1 MKNLRISGKLLAMVL
16 PLVVLVVGVLVVG
29 IGLITNATAKSKSLF
44 YDQLYQANS
53 TLINADRDFY
63 QAYLSMMKVI
73 AVRGSGTEGDN
84 AERIADYDEN
94 IEQTKERVGTVNTI
108 ATKYPDL
115 YAYSLNGMT
124 LESQYA
130 EFQKNISLLE
140 NTYNISTGEGDI
152 LSYDTVFEA
161 TRENISNM
169 EDLIEDY
176 AVVAEKQLQST
187 ISAALV
193 SICIG
198 AVILIAIIGILCI
211 KIMIYIR
218 TNIIHVT
225 DSISRIADKNLTVPV
240 KVIEGKDEIA
250 QLSRAAQIL
259 QQQLLSMIRTLL
271 NSSEELSESSNL
283 MANDTKESANSMS
296 SIDQAANE
304 LANTATQ
311 QATDI
316 TQIAVEISEIDEMS
330 KQSLRDTTDLATA
343 CGDIE
348 KITKTGMD
356 TVNELTNITDRNM
369 KAFES
374 IFVAIESVDEKTGTI
389 GAASDMITSIANQTN
404 LLSLNASIE
413 AARAGEAGK
422 GFAVV
427 ADEIRQLAEQSASS
441 ANTINSMLKELMQS
455 VKQAS
460 DESELVKEYV
470 ERQRLSVVDT
480 KDGFVA
486 IVNNINIIN
495 DGVNNLRNVSN
506 NLGTKVNSIS
516 DLSES
521 LSASSEEN
529 AATAQELSATTSSVA
544 TTIINLEETGKA
556 VNEHSEEL
564 NQIVKEFKIREE

>member
-94 IEQTKERVGTVNTI
+94 IEQTKERVGTVDTI

-176 AVVAEKQLQST
+176 AVVAEEQLQST

-250 QLSRAAQIL
+250 QLSRAAQTL

-348 KITKTGMD
+348 KITQTGMD

>member
-176 AVVAEKQLQST
+176 AVVAEEQLQST

>member
-16 PLVVLVVGVLVVG
+16 PLVFLIVGILVVG
-29 IGLITNATAKSKSLF
+29 IGLITNATARSKSLF

-63 QAYLSMMKVI
+63 QAYLSMMKVL
-73 AVRGSGTEGDN
+73 AMRGSAAEGDN
-84 AERIADYDEN
+84 AERIADYNEN
-94 IEQTKERVGTVNTI
+94 IEQTKERVEAVDVI
-108 ATKYPDL
+108 ATEYPDL

-124 LESQYA
+124 LKSEYA
-130 EFQKNISLLE
+130 EFQTNMALLE
-140 NTYNISTGEGDI
+140 NTYNISTGEGDM
-152 LSYDTVFEA
+152 LSYNTVFEA

-169 EDLIEDY
+169 EDLIENY
-176 AVVAEKQLQST
+176 AVVAEEQLQSS

-198 AVILIAIIGILCI
+198 AVILIAIIGVLCI

-218 TNIIHVT
+218 TNIIYVT

-240 KVIEGKDEIA
+240 KVIEGRDEIA
-250 QLSRAAQIL
+250 QLSHAAQTL
-259 QQQLLSMIRTLL
+259 QQQLLSMISTLL
-271 NSSEELSESSNL
+271 NSSEKLSESSNL

-374 IFVAIESVDEKTGTI
+374 IFVAIEGVDKRTGTI

-460 DESELVKEYV
+460 EESELVKEYV

-480 KDGFVA
+480 KDGFIA
-486 IVNNINIIN
+486 IVNNMNIIN

-516 DLSES
+516 GLSES

-564 NQIVKEFKIREE
+564 NQIVKEFKIQEA